1 MMKHLVLFFN
11 SYFST
16 TFVEDS
22 KKQIALT
29 EVKRITARYFPFR
42 KASGMFFFG
51 INCTT
56 ADQSWETSFP
66 KNGRM
71 NQDEENVKL

>member
-22 KKQIALT
+22 KKKLA
-29 EVKRITARYFPFR
+29 F
-42 KASGMFFFG
+42 SFFAVSVLLFYL
-51 INCTT
+51 
-56 ADQSWETSFP
+56 P
-66 KNGRM
+66 KLILGP
-71 NQDEENVKL
+71 